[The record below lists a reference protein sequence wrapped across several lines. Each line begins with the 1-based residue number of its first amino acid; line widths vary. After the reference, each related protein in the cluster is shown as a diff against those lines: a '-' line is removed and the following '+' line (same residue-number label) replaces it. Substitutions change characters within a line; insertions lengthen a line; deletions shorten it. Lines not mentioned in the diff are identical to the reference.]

1 MIKQFPWKTTAI
13 KCLYITHTIS
23 MENFDYAPIN
33 TPNSDKY
40 KGKIIEKK

>member
-1 MIKQFPWKTTAI
+1 
-13 KCLYITHTIS
+13 

-40 KGKIIEKK
+40 KGKHNREKVKMEVVSNIVKRGIAQAD